1 MSDTLRTLELLAVL
15 QLPLVVVLALLKR
28 RGAGLWL
35 LVSILWLTLCAFV
48 FWLPAVGL
56 DWSGQVGTAAWLV
69 APTFL
74 PLLLILFAR
83 SAPAR
88 AYVRPR
94 KFRRRP
100 KLVDCGDLRSSM
112 HADKRTNRHIAS

>member
-56 DWSGQVGTAAWLV
+56 DWSGQVGTAAGLV
-69 APTFL
+69 APSFL
-74 PLLLILFAR
+74 PLLLVLFAR
-83 SAPAR
+83 STPAT
-88 AYVRPR
+88 Y
-94 KFRRRP
+94 RRDREA
-100 KLVDCGDLRSSM
+100 R
-112 HADKRTNRHIAS
+112 KRTCVNCGERYWCPKGCPYCRAGPQNVT